1 MAVKHDLAGLLAVG
15 MGLLPACAQ
24 DAFEDSDPERIVV
37 GVTLVQQ
44 GAGFELQIDPD
55 VPVHWVEVSECEVV
69 DGDCTPY
76 ISSQYRYFDSST
88 LIWETS
94 MASEEGSFGPA
105 MTGEPKIAGP
115 IIYGQLPDNAGFQ
128 SVATPLREGGR
139 YVVNVYQT
147 AACSDSTLDCLS
159 TEAAGGLFFEI
170 VGGELNE
177 LEPEVVE

>member
-15 MGLLPACAQ
+15 IGLLPACAQ
-24 DAFEDSDPERIVV
+24 YAFEDTDPEQIWV
-37 GVTLVQQ
+37 GVALEPQ
-44 GAGFELQIDPD
+44 GAGFELQIDTD
-55 VPVHWVEVSECEVV
+55 VPVHGLEVSECEVV

-115 IIYGQLPDNAGFQ
+115 IIYGQLPENAGFQ
-128 SVATPLREGGR
+128 SQAVPLKEGGR
-139 YVVNVYQT
+139 YVLNVYRT
-147 AACSDSTLDCLS
+147 AACEDSTFDCLS

-170 VGGELNE
+170 VDGELNE
-177 LEPEVVE
+177 LEAEVVE